1 MAASF
6 RPPLFVI
13 ITAHPLLEA
22 SRAILPKGSS
32 HLEQTTQILDL
43 ASDFNMKSCFL
54 KPRILKFLCL
64 KKYFSLGSS
73 PITVA
78 FQLLCL
84 SKILIIVLPKISN
97 PFDLLSRP
105 TKIILFC
112 LSFKEIFTL
121 LIDW

>member
-1 MAASF
+1 MAASLK
-6 RPPLFVI
+6 PPLFVI

-43 ASDFNMKSCFL
+43 ASAFNVKSCFL
-54 KPRILKFLCL
+54 KPRMLKFLCS
-64 KKYFSLGSS
+64 KKCFSLGSS

-78 FQLLCL
+78 FQLLYL
-84 SKILIIVLPKISN
+84 SKILIIVFPKISN

-112 LSFKEIFTL
+112 LLLKEILIL
-121 LIDW
+121 LVD